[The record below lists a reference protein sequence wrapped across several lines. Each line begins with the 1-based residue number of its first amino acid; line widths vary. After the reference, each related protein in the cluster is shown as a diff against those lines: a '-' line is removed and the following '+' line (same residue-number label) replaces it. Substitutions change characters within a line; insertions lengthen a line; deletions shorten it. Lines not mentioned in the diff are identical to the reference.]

1 MQTILTINLN
11 PALDEIVHVD
21 GLRQG
26 RLRSTRSTQVFPGGK
41 GVNVT
46 RALRALGIR
55 SSTVVVVAGENGH
68 SLVRG
73 LKKERLSFSAFQ
85 LSSGETRVNRTII
98 EDPTGRVERAMGSGP
113 RWSARDQ
120 RGFCDFFFR
129 ALGHASVLVLSGRLP
144 PGVPASFYKDLICEA
159 HSRRIAVFLDT
170 SGAALKAGIQARP
183 FAIKPNR
190 DEAEES
196 LGIRLSSRRAIRNA
210 LHSYLDYGM
219 KMVLLTLGEQ
229 GLAVA
234 DGEDFYFVQ
243 APRVGGGHAV
253 GCGDAALAG
262 FIAGWQ
268 RKDDLVACARLA
280 AACGAAN
287 LLSDVPGGITRN
299 AVKRIAAKIRI
310 ERL

>member
-1 MQTILTINLN
+1 MRTILTVNLN

-26 RLRSTRSTQVFPGGK
+26 RRRSTRRVQVFPGGK

-55 SSTVVVVAGENGH
+55 SSTVVVVAGGNGR

-85 LSSGETRVNRTII
+85 LTSGETRVNRTII

-120 RGFCDFFFR
+120 RGFCDFFCR
-129 ALGHASVLVLSGRLP
+129 ALGQAGVLVLSGRLP
-144 PGVPASFYKDLICEA
+144 PGSPPHFYNNLIHEA
-159 HSRRIAVFLDT
+159 HSRRLPVFLDT
-170 SGAALKAGIQARP
+170 SGAALKAGIQASP

-196 LGIRLSSRRAIRNA
+196 LGVRLSSRRAIRNA
-210 LHSYLDYGM
+210 LQSYLDCGM
-219 KMVLLTLGEQ
+219 KLVLLTLGEQ

-234 DGEDFYFVQ
+234 DGENYYFVQ
-243 APRVGGGHAV
+243 APRVGGGHTV

-262 FIAGWQ
+262 FISGWQ
-268 RKDDLVACARLA
+268 RKQNLTVCARLA

-287 LLSDVPGGITRN
+287 LLSDVPGGIKKS
-299 AVKRIAAKIRI
+299 AVQRVMQRITVEK
-310 ERL
+310 L